1 MEFYYFACKY
11 HGTDD
16 VFDIFKQH
24 NVLFVGY
31 EPNVENIKI
40 GDIVVVRRGNKII
53 SISKAVSNGKDLKD
67 LAKEYNIEFTDTES
81 ERFSYEDNDNYG
93 VKVDIV
99 LEDNTIGIEYGMAN
113 NDKRFSRIIKEDI
126 KQKIYHYINSKT
138 KEQDMQEKI
147 NILKQ
152 KKQIILQGA
161 PGTGKTYLTPK
172 LAVELIDGSSS
183 EDRVKLMKRYQDL
196 VQEERIFFTTF
207 HQSMDYEEF
216 VEGFKPNEE
225 GDFKLTNGIFKK
237 ACEKALTAGTGK
249 IGIEEALKLL
259 LLKIKDVSPIEI
271 KSVTDE
277 ATYTLDYGATRQQD
291 NINDM
296 IQNPESWDDTI
307 PFKIN
312 FTNKSTHITYNRSKK
327 HIIESY
333 QKYTNSDFIN
343 ARPYPRALIKH
354 MIEDLNL
361 LDPSTVPTAIPVIL
375 IIDEINR
382 GNISKILGELITLL
396 EVDKRRGEIN
406 EVKAE
411 LPYSSEPFS
420 VPPNLYIIGTMNTAD
435 RTISYIDYAL
445 RRRFAFITIG
455 ADVSAIKNDKART
468 LFIQIRD
475 NIVTRENLVEEF
487 EVEDLMI
494 GHSYF
499 IVNDEQELKI
509 KLKYEIKP
517 LLLEYL
523 KDGILINNITDNTS
537 LKDQIKNLSI

>member
-11 HGTDD
+11 HGKNDI
-16 VFDIFKQH
+16 FDIFKQH

-40 GDIVVVRRGNKII
+40 GDIVVVKRGNKII
-53 SISKAVSNGKDLKD
+53 SISKAISNGKDLKD
-67 LAKEYNIEFTDTES
+67 LAKEYNIKFTDTES
-81 ERFSYEDNDNYG
+81 DRFSYEDNENYG

-216 VEGFKPNEE
+216 VEGYKPNDNAGFERR
-225 GDFKLTNGIFKK
+225 DGIFKK
-237 ACEKALTAGTGK
+237 ACEKALTAETGK
-249 IGIEEALKLL
+249 IGIDDAMEKFYDDLKAMDLRDNDQGQMTL
-259 LLKIKDVSPIEI
+259 QTSTGIEFYIYLNENDTLKVRTSQQQTPQWHPDSLKRYYEKTISGGVSAYFYPIIKYMEQNYNLIDKGELDKQGISKNSPI
-271 KSVTDE
+271 V
-277 ATYTLDYGATRQQD
+277 
-291 NINDM
+291 
-296 IQNPESWDDTI
+296 
-307 PFKIN
+307 
-312 FTNKSTHITYNRSKK
+312 
-327 HIIESY
+327 
-333 QKYTNSDFIN
+333 
-343 ARPYPRALIKH
+343 
-354 MIEDLNL
+354 
-361 LDPSTVPTAIPVIL
+361 L

-396 EVDKRRGEIN
+396 EVDKRTGEIN

-411 LPYSSEPFS
+411 LPYSNKPFS